1 MTHCERAAHSA
12 NAKAQKR
19 RQVSMQ
25 EAAPSGGTVA
35 VPAPETCN
43 PPGTPPGIPPELS
56 IVVPTRNE
64 NGNVPLLVLQL
75 GRALNGIAWEVI
87 FVDDDSADGTAATV
101 RGLAR
106 RDPRVRCMRRLG
118 RRGLAGACIEGM
130 LAASAP
136 AIAVMDADLQHDE
149 KCLPQMLQHFRAGAD
164 LVVGTRLTRDGM
176 VTDGLSSSRR
186 WASLLAT
193 QLARRWTGVTL
204 KDPLSGFFLIRQ
216 EVFETIAPRL
226 SSQGFKLLLDIV
238 ASQATALSVREVPY
252 SFRARQHGESK
263 LDGLVVFEY
272 LGLVLAKLTGD
283 VVSSRFLL
291 FMLVGASGLLA
302 HLLAL
307 NAALG
312 VSGLG
317 FDLAQ
322 TCAAYAAMTWNF
334 FLNNLLTYRDRRL
347 KGVAILKGLLSFYAV
362 CSVGAVANVG
372 VASWVYGE
380 QATWWLAGTAG
391 ALMGGV
397 FNYAASSTFTWRQR

>member
-1 MTHCERAAHSA
+1 
-12 NAKAQKR
+12 
-19 RQVSMQ
+19 MQ
-25 EAAPSGGTVA
+25 EAAPAGGTVA
-35 VPAPETCN
+35 VPAADALT
-43 PPGTPPGIPPELS
+43 PPELS

-75 GRALNGIAWEVI
+75 GRALTGIAWEVI
-87 FVDDDSADGTAATV
+87 FVDDDSADGTAATA
-101 RGLAR
+101 RRLAR
-106 RDPRVRCMRRLG
+106 RDPRVRCIRRLG
-118 RRGLAGACIEGM
+118 RRGLAGACIEGI

-149 KCLPQMLQHFRAGAD
+149 KCLPQMLRHLRAGAD
-164 LVVGTRLTRDGM
+164 LVVGTRLNQDGA
-176 VTDGLSSSRR
+176 VRDGLSLLRSWGSG
-186 WASLLAT
+186 LAT
-193 QLARRWTGVTL
+193 RIARRLLGVTL
-204 KDPLSGFFLIRQ
+204 KDPMSGFFLIRQ
-216 EVFETIAPRL
+216 DAFEAIAPRL
-226 SSQGFKLLLDIV
+226 STQGFKLLLDIV
-238 ASQATALSVREVPY
+238 ASQGTPLSVNEVPY
-252 SFRARQHGESK
+252 RFRARQHGESK

-272 LGLVLAKLTGD
+272 VGLVLAKLTGD
-283 VVSSRFLL
+283 LVSTRFLL

-307 NAALG
+307 KAALAW
-312 VSGLG
+312 SGLG

-334 FLNNLLTYRDRRL
+334 FLNNLLTYRDRRIT
-347 KGVAILKGLLSFYAV
+347 GVANLKGLLSFYAV

-372 VASWVYGE
+372 VASWLYGE

>member
-1 MTHCERAAHSA
+1 MGHCERAALEA
-12 NAKAQKR
+12 G
-19 RQVSMQ
+19 QVFPQTKKPFSMQ
-25 EAAPSGGTVA
+25 EAAPSGDTVA
-35 VPAPETCN
+35 VPAPETWT
-43 PPGTPPGIPPELS
+43 PPGTAPELS

-87 FVDDDSADGTAATV
+87 FVDDDSADGTAATA
-101 RGLAR
+101 RSLAR

-149 KCLPQMLQHFRAGAD
+149 KGLPQMLQHFRAGAD
-164 LVVGTRLTRDGM
+164 LVVGTRVTKDGE
-176 VTDGLSSSRR
+176 VRDGLSFIRSWGSG
-186 WASLLAT
+186 LAT
-193 QLARRWTGVTL
+193 QIARRLLGVTL
-204 KDPLSGFFLIRQ
+204 KDPMSGFFLIRQ
-216 EVFETIAPRL
+216 ETFEAIAPGL
-226 SSQGFKLLLDIV
+226 STQGFKLLLDIV
-238 ASQATALSVREVPY
+238 ASQKTPLSVREVPY

-263 LDGLVVFEY
+263 LDGLVVCEY
-272 LGLVLAKLTGD
+272 VGLVLAKLTGD
-283 VVSSRFLL
+283 LVSSRFLL
-291 FMLVGASGLLA
+291 FMLVGASGLMA

-307 NAALG
+307 KAALG
-312 VSGLG
+312 LSGLG

-347 KGVAILKGLLSFYAV
+347 KGVAILKGLISFYAV

>member
-1 MTHCERAAHSA
+1 MR
-12 NAKAQKR
+12 
-19 RQVSMQ
+19 
-25 EAAPSGGTVA
+25 EATPAGGTVA
-35 VPAPETCN
+35 IPAAETS
-43 PPGTPPGIPPELS
+43 TPPELS

-75 GRALNGIAWEVI
+75 GRALSGIAWEVI

-101 RGLAR
+101 RSLAR
-106 RDPRVRCMRRLG
+106 RDPRVRCIRRLG

-149 KCLPQMLQHFRAGAD
+149 KCLRQMLQHFRAGAD
-164 LVVGTRLTRDGM
+164 LVVGTRLTLDGM
-176 VTDGLSSSRR
+176 VTDGLSRSRR
-186 WASLLAT
+186 WGSLLAT
-193 QLARRWTGVTL
+193 HLARRWTGVTL

-216 EVFETIAPRL
+216 EAFEAIAPRL
-226 SSQGFKLLLDIV
+226 STQGFKLLLDIV
-238 ASQATALSVREVPY
+238 ASQGTPLSVKEVPY

-263 LDGLVVFEY
+263 LDGLVVFEF

-283 VVSSRFLL
+283 LVSNRFLL
-291 FMLVGASGLLA
+291 FMLVGASGLMA

-312 VSGLG
+312 WSGLG

-347 KGVAILKGLLSFYAV
+347 KGVAILKGLLSFYAL

-372 VASWVYGE
+372 VASWVYGGK
-380 QATWWLAGTAG
+380 ATWWLAGTAG